1 MDWWQIIGTIIAGLA
16 LIGGIT
22 AWFYKQFNSIKD
34 NDIKGIYQLKDHF
47 NSEIKKLNDSFY
59 SETDCIKK
67 QFTDYKFE
75 RSEFVAGITKENEL
89 AHEYL
94 HQRIQADSERIENIE
109 SSLKKFEE
117 KIDELIKTVT
127 GLKVIIGNNNNQKR
141 VTLKEG
147 AKKNNGK

>member
-1 MDWWQIIGTIIAGLA
+1 MQWYEIVGLVFAGLA
-16 LIGGIT
+16 LIGSIV

-34 NDIKGIYQLKDHF
+34 NDIKGIYQLKDYF
-47 NSEIKKLNDSFY
+47 NSEIKTLSDNFHT
-59 SETDCIKK
+59 ETDCIKK

-75 RSEFVAGITKENEL
+75 RSEFVAKITKENEL

-94 HQRIQADSERIENIE
+94 HQRIQSDSERIENIE

-127 GLKVIIGNNNNQKR
+127 GLKVIIGNSNNQKR

-147 AKKNNGK
+147 ANKNNGK